1 MFLRSH
7 FQAVGITL
15 RCKSNCGEGSVHCCG
30 HICNLSESHSFET
43 RTVVG
48 VLRASALSD
57 TCQAVG
63 VMHSLAARRVFV
75 AVGADV
81 AHNMSTRVL
90 AKLFEPHW
98 VCQ

>member
-7 FQAVGITL
+7 FQAVGVTL
-15 RCKSNCGEGSVHCCG
+15 LCKSNCGEGSVYCCG

-43 RTVVG
+43 RAVVR
-48 VLRASALSD
+48 VLRASAFSD
-57 TCQAVG
+57 TRQAVG
-63 VMHSLAARRVFV
+63 VMRSLAARCVFV
-75 AVGADV
+75 AFGADV
-81 AHNMSTRVL
+81 AHNLSTSIL